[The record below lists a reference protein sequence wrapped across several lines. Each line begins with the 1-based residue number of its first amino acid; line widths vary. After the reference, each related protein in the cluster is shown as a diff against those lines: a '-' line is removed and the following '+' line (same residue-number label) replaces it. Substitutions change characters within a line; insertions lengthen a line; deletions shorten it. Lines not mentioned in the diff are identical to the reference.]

1 MRRGLLLV
9 LLLVFGIVSSVDGQE
24 KLSQAEKAKLAKE
37 VKTVFENKCAK
48 CHGPEGVREEK
59 TLRGGF
65 DFVLDLGKLSVDPEK
80 IVRGS
85 PDESGLFNRGNDP
98 I

>member
-9 LLLVFGIVSSVDGQE
+9 LLLAFGIVSSVDGQE

-48 CHGPEGVREEK
+48 CHGPEGVRDK
-59 TLRGGF
+59 KDPWGDFG
-65 DFVLDLGKLSVDPEK
+65 FVLDLGKL
-80 IVRGS
+80 GA
-85 PDESGLFNRGNDP
+85 
-98 I
+98 